1 MQNNLAWLQTYK
13 ESIGKGIQICVFLI
27 GINILYLGDKKNLM
41 QRSLGYNSE
50 RERFNFKGI
59 YIVLCYMGV

>member
-13 ESIGKGIQICVFLI
+13 ESIGKGIK
-27 GINILYLGDKKNLM
+27 ILYIILNIRFVIGQKKNLI

-59 YIVLCYMGV
+59 NIVLCYVI